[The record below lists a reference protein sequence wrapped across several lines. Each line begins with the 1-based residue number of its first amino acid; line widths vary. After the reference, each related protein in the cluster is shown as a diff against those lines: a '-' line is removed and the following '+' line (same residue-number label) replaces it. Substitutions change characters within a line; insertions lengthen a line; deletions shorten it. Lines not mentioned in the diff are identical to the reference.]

1 MRRRRREDVR
11 ASPAAGTPPPVAD
24 EAEEPPKP
32 LPTRYAFR
40 AWSADDGA
48 PVPYLEDSY
57 AQRELR
63 LLCGLVFCV
72 SLAVYVRCLYPSV
85 PGGDS
90 GELILS
96 ACRLGIAHP
105 PGYPTF
111 VMLGRLFIEL
121 FRPFGS
127 VAWRMNLMSA
137 VLGAS
142 SSAGLLAAA
151 ATWTQNH
158 PAALL
163 GALMWA
169 FSPLAWLYS
178 TQAEVFALNNA
189 IVSVF
194 LYFFIRYLK
203 YRERWVAYA
212 GAFTFGVGGTNQHTI
227 VLFGIPMALCVL
239 WAGRRDLW
247 NFPALLR
254 FGLLFAG
261 GMAPYAYMPFGSWH
275 APEGS
280 WGDITTPA
288 GFVRHFLRS
297 EYGTFRLANMDEKS
311 NLGAVLERLAL
322 YARNL
327 APQATYPGYACAL
340 SRAAPP

>member
-11 ASPAAGTPPPVAD
+11 GSPAAGTPPPVVD

-48 PVPYLEDSY
+48 PVPYLEDAY

-137 VLGAS
+137 VRLLGAS

-169 FSPLAWLYS
+169 FSSLAWLYS
-178 TQAEVFALNNA
+178 TQPAQAHQPARRRPGSN
-189 IVSVF
+189 VSLF
-194 LYFFIRYLK
+194 LDAAST
-203 YRERWVAYA
+203 ERRSS
-212 GAFTFGVGGTNQHTI
+212 
-227 VLFGIPMALCVL
+227 P
-239 WAGRRDLW
+239 GRRQPRDGSSASGRGRAARREGW
-247 NFPALLR
+247 EAAPEEEAAAKGRPAP
-254 FGLLFAG
+254 G
-261 GMAPYAYMPFGSWH
+261 GRCGEPAEGQEEAAAAAIASKRWPRARARSH
-275 APEGS
+275 APRRRGRGRRWSRRRRRRGEGALPE
-280 WGDITTPA
+280 GTPRPI
-288 GFVRHFLRS
+288 GPCP
-297 EYGTFRLANMDEKS
+297 N
-311 NLGAVLERLAL
+311 
-322 YARNL
+322 
-327 APQATYPGYACAL
+327 
-340 SRAAPP
+340 